1 MLTPRIRMFAGP
13 NGSGKSTLKQ
23 VLRDELIGIYINADE
38 IEEEIRKTGQ
48 LKLNRF
54 ELSNDAANLREAI
67 LSNRRLEDLV
77 IDQSGGNALCFSTTD
92 THAYLASVISEEI
105 RKLLF
110 KKRLSFTF
118 ETVMSHVSKVELLE
132 EAKSQGYRTYLYYVA
147 TEDPEI
153 NVSRVAY
160 RVSQNGHPVPQDK
173 IVSRYERSLDYLL
186 RAIRAS
192 SRAYLFD
199 NSGAPGEQTWF
210 AEVTDG
216 ESLEFKSEQIPA
228 WFETYVLQRASV
240 ESIEQSD

>member
-1 MLTPRIRMFAGP
+1 MVTPRIRMFAGP
-13 NGSGKSTLKQ
+13 NGSGKSTLKN
-23 VLRDELIGIYINADE
+23 VLSDELIGIYINADE
-38 IEEEIRKTGQ
+38 IESEIRESGQ

-54 ELSNDAANLREAI
+54 ELSDDAADLRAAI
-67 LSNRRLEDLV
+67 LSNRRLEDLE
-77 IDQSGGNALCFSTTD
+77 IDEPKNNSLCFSLTD
-92 THAYLASVISEEI
+92 QHAYLASVISEEI
-105 RKLLF
+105 RSLLF

-132 EAKSQGYRTYLYYVA
+132 QAQSQGYRTYLYYVA

-160 RVSQNGHPVPQDK
+160 RVSQNGHTVPLDK
-173 IVSRYERSLDYLL
+173 IISRYERSLDYLL

-192 SRAYLFD
+192 SRAYIFD

-216 ESLEFKSEQIPA
+216 ESLEYKSERIPA
-228 WFETYVLQRASV
+228 WFATYVLKRTSV
-240 ESIEQSD
+240 EPIE